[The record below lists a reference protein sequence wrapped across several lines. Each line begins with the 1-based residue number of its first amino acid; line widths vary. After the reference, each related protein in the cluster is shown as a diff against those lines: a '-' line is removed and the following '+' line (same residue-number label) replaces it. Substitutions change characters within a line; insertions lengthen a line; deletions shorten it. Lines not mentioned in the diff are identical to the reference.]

1 MKSFTLRTYTVTHT
15 ELQFHYFRL
24 MVEFLLA
31 EIGRR
36 PTSDRFTKDREGY
49 SLAAGMAL
57 GLVTLAR
64 GRRSTHVR
72 TAAEEKWADTA
83 SGGGVAQSTG
93 SVGSWVDLDAT
104 TDPHVGDGA
113 PGLADLQLENRL
125 LRYILG
131 GKDDDSLHGAGGGDP
146 TFSQVCYVI
155 TRVNISVWCSMY
167 ISVYIQQI

>member
-1 MKSFTLRTYTVTHT
+1 
-15 ELQFHYFRL
+15 

-72 TAAEEKWADTA
+72 TAAEEKWAGTA
-83 SGGGVAQSTG
+83 SGGGTQTVG
-93 SVGSWVDLDAT
+93 SNGSIGSWVDLDAT

-131 GKDDDSLHGAGGGDP
+131 GKDDDSLHGAGGADP
-146 TFSQVCYVI
+146 TFSQVYVI
-155 TRVNISVWCSMY
+155 CYY
-167 ISVYIQQI
+167 IFPVKIYLYGFQCIFSVYILVDNIQQI